1 MADCC
6 PPSPDAGETLR
17 QLIARRRRTRTRLLI
32 GALACAASVPLA
44 AATLWTMPAL
54 FVWNASPSA
63 PLGLYRI
70 QADAS
75 VRRGDMV
82 VAWAP
87 PFARR
92 MAAARS
98 YLPLRVPL
106 VKRVAAVAGDRVCAR
121 QGRIFING
129 RQVALRQRHDPSGRL
144 MPWWSGCTRLE
155 QGDTFLLS
163 QAGPLAFDGRY
174 FGVTRPAELL
184 GRARLLWAK
193 PRRGSDHG

>member
-1 MADCC
+1 M
-6 PPSPDAGETLR
+6 LR
-17 QLIARRRRTRTRLLI
+17 LIIARRRRRRTRLLI
-32 GALACAASVPLA
+32 AAVACAAVIPLA
-44 AATLWTMPAL
+44 AVTLWTMPIL
-54 FVWNASPSA
+54 LVWNASPSA
-63 PLGLYRI
+63 PPGLYRVH
-70 QADAS
+70 ADAP

-87 PFARR
+87 PSARR
-92 MAAARS
+92 LAAARS

-106 VKRVAAVAGDRVCAR
+106 VKRVAAVAGDGVCAR

-174 FGVTRPAELL
+174 FGVTRPSELV

-193 PRRGSDHG
+193 PRSGSDHG